1 MKKWFLAVTPIVAI
15 GSLLLSGCAPGVAP
29 EDFAKVQNDL
39 AAAQNQIKELSAIS
53 AYNIWYDQH
62 YEVYNYV
69 FDDVA
74 AFNTKLG
81 ALIEATGDSD
91 SQAAWN
97 AYLAADAA
105 LNDIVAALPEDYESW
120 TEAQTNQWSEATTTR
135 YNALGKVG
143 TALYNTTDLAVAQDR
158 IIALEVR
165 VAELSAIAAYTIW
178 YDQYYEV
185 YNYVFDDVPTFN
197 YKLGTLIHAANDADL
212 LAAWYSYLAADTAL
226 NDLVAE
232 LPEAYVSW
240 TTEQYNQWLEVNTYR
255 TGALGYVGTA
265 LFNTIAAY

>member
-29 EDFAKVQNDL
+29 EDFAKVQN
-39 AAAQNQIKELSAIS
+39 QIKELSAIS
-53 AYNIWYDQH
+53 AYNVWYDQYH
-62 YEVYNYV
+62 AQYFYK

-97 AYLAADAA
+97 AYLAADTA

-120 TEAQTNQWSEATTTR
+120 TEAETNQWSEATTSR
-135 YNALGKVG
+135 YNALGEVG

-165 VAELSAIAAYTIW
+165 VGELSAIAAYTIW
-178 YDQYYEV
+178 YDQYHNIGTAAQAYA
-185 YNYVFDDVPTFN
+185 FTDVATFN
-197 YKLGTLIHAANDADL
+197 YKLGTLVNATGDADL

-232 LPEAYVSW
+232 LPEDYETW
-240 TTEQYNQWLEVNTYR
+240 TTEQYNQWFEADTSR
-255 TGALGYVGTA
+255 TNALGQVGTA